1 MLKQF
6 TEFAQK
12 ENLTI
17 LELAMRVAG
26 VRGKTVVRGSP
37 NTITDFMEE
46 WFVEE
51 GADGFNTLLPYLP
64 GALNNLKN
72 EPFHRFVNL
81 FRTLKHYHMPAIRNY
96 IDAYIG
102 DRLSQFNAAIQ
113 GRHLVV
119 FTENEF
125 YGTRDFFSG
134 FQTVLV
140 RITGGKIISQ
150 NSGFR

>member
-1 MLKQF
+1 MCLTFSYRLDGPLPDLGETNASKSTLKQF
-6 TEFAQK
+6 TEIAQK

-26 VRGKTVVRGSP
+26 ARGKSVVRGSP

-51 GADGFNTLLPYLP
+51 GVDGFNTLLPYLP
-64 GALNNLKN
+64 GVLNNLKN

-96 IDAYIG
+96 IDVYIG
-102 DRLSQFNAAIQ
+102 DRLPQFNPT
-113 GRHLVV
+113 
-119 FTENEF
+119 F
-125 YGTRDFFSG
+125 
-134 FQTVLV
+134 
-140 RITGGKIISQ
+140 
-150 NSGFR
+150 